1 MKKNNFF
8 LIVLSCLPAIAAFLI
23 YYIYNH
29 GNIFSDLGSHYDDKF
44 IQAAKQILEKGFYS
58 NNYYLPLYPYFLA
71 LIFKIFGTNLF
82 YPIFFNIILHGLTAL
97 MLANISKNFNSKW
110 FYPTLIIASC
120 WPHLIWRTSYIYAET
135 FFIFLMVSALFLL
148 FNFLNKKR
156 IIYLIGS
163 SLFFGFS
170 LITKGANVF
179 LIFALPF
186 FLFFIFKKKIKN
198 SYLTSFKLVTIY
210 TSIFV
215 FVLSFQFLRVYN
227 ETGYFGY
234 SYQTGNRLYSYIY
247 PCLSNNFGC
256 GKKDP
261 NAVYKA
267 RNLFEKEKKLLGV
280 NEINNI
286 YQKDLIQK
294 KVAINLIKQL
304 EFSQIASSSIF
315 GYLKL
320 FFHNISYE
328 VFERINI
335 KALHLSDFT
344 GNLYI
349 KIKTMIIKIFKEDQ
363 FMIIWLMAQLLLVLS
378 RVIQVLGI
386 LYFFN
391 LKKKIYEF
399 FLLLIFFIPTI
410 FPVLSLGTIR
420 YRAPLEPLLI
430 LLTIAGLYFLRNII
444 HKKSN

>member
-1 MKKNNFF
+1 
-8 LIVLSCLPAIAAFLI
+8 
-23 YYIYNH
+23 
-29 GNIFSDLGSHYDDKF
+29 
-44 IQAAKQILEKGFYS
+44 
-58 NNYYLPLYPYFLA
+58 
-71 LIFKIFGTNLF
+71 
-82 YPIFFNIILHGLTAL
+82 
-97 MLANISKNFNSKW
+97 
-110 FYPTLIIASC
+110 
-120 WPHLIWRTSYIYAET
+120 
-135 FFIFLMVSALFLL
+135 MVSALFLL

-378 RVIQVLGI
+378 RIIQVLGI
-386 LYFFN
+386 LYFIN

-420 YRAPLEPLLI
+420 YRAPLEQLLI